1 MDDDLARHV
10 RERAAGRREYRRLPQ
25 DASYVPFEID
35 HIIARKH
42 GGPTVASNLANAC
55 WYCNGFKGSDIS
67 GLDPKTRKLTRLFHP
82 RRHKWGHHFR
92 YDGLL
97 LIGRTAIGRTT
108 IRVPRINRDEAI
120 ALRESL
126 IAEGLF

>member
-1 MDDDLARHV
+1 V
-10 RERAAGRREYRRLPQ
+10 RKAITPPSRRTNWRAL
-25 DASYVPFEID
+25 
-35 HIIARKH
+35 
-42 GGPTVASNLANAC
+42 T
-55 WYCNGFKGSDIS
+55 IS

-92 YDGLL
+92 YDGPL

-108 IRVPRINRDEAI
+108 IRVPRINCDEAI

-126 IAEGLF
+126 IAAGLF